1 MKKFIVKETGQEIKI
16 GDRGVI
22 VEKKTTPY
30 GEGELVTEVEITKET
45 IHNLIK
51 DGVVEVKEVKSEVEK
66 AEEFKRMFDDA
77 FPAIK
82 KIAKDNQ
89 ESLSKVIFVLH
100 GLLSISPKAYLNVL
114 IESIANLKNTKAKKG
129 KTAYTLNPVRN
140 YEVTSFV
147 GKSKCPIIFYSEE
160 DAKETYNMLLPLIK
174 ILTNGE

>member
-30 GEGELVTEVEITKET
+30 GEGKLVTEVEITKEI

-51 DGVVEVKEVKSEVEK
+51 DGIVEVKEVKSKVEK
-66 AEEFKRMFDDA
+66 AEEFKRMFDDV

-82 KIAKDNQ
+82 KMAKDNQ
-89 ESLSKVIFVLH
+89 EPLSKVIFVLY

-114 IESIANLKNTKAKKG
+114 IESIANLKNAKAKKG
-129 KTAYTLNPVRN
+129 KTAYTLSPVRN

-160 DAKETYNMLLPLIK
+160 DAKETYNVLLPLIK
-174 ILTNGE
+174 ILTDGE